1 MHITVHYALTPDE
14 ALRGTRAFK
23 RLWYGLSVG
32 SGALMVLM
40 GITALQASPDSRG
53 LPLIMLINGLLFLV
67 LPEAVLR
74 WARLRRGAE
83 AYPPMEVT
91 LDDEGLTL
99 RTEASEGGLP
109 WASFAEIQRHSGFW
123 IFRISRS
130 QAVLVPERAFEEA
143 AGAELAAFLR
153 ERKLFRG

>member
-1 MHITVHYALTPDE
+1 MHITAHYALTPDE

-32 SGALMVLM
+32 SGALMLLM
-40 GITALQASPDSRG
+40 GYTALQAAPDNRG
-53 LPLIMLINGLLFLV
+53 LPLIMVVNGLLFLV

-74 WARLRRGAE
+74 WARLRRGAQ

-99 RTEASEGGLP
+99 RTEASEGSLP
-109 WASFAEIQRHSGFW
+109 WDAFAEIQRHSGFW
-123 IFRISRS
+123 IFRVSRS
-130 QAVLVPERAFEEA
+130 QAVLVPERALDEA
-143 AGAELAAFLR
+143 AVPELVAFLR

>member
-1 MHITVHYALTPDE
+1 MHITAHYSLTPDE

-40 GITALQASPDSRG
+40 GYTTLQATQDHRG
-53 LPLIMLINGLLFLV
+53 LPLIMLVNGLLFLV

-74 WARLRRGAE
+74 WARLRRGAQ
-83 AYPPMEVT
+83 AYPPMQVT

-99 RTEASEGGLP
+99 RTETSEGGLP

-130 QAVLVPERAFEEA
+130 QAVLVPERALDEA
-143 AGAELAAFLR
+143 AVTELAAFLR